1 MEMMGNAVVGKG
13 GEDEKKISID
23 RDGRCMD
30 GACGTYGVG
39 VISGG

>member
-23 RDGRCMD
+23 RDGRW
-30 GACGTYGVG
+30 TVH
-39 VISGG
+39 VVHTVWE